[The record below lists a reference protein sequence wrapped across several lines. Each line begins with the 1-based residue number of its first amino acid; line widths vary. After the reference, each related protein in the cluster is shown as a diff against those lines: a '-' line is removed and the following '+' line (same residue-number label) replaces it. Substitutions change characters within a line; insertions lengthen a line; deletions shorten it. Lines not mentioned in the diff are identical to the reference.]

1 VCSSDLMLQVFIV
14 AFIVVLDQ
22 VTKYLAKTYLK
33 PVGSIPLIPNVFHFT
48 YVENRGAA
56 FGILQNQRWL
66 FIVLT
71 VVVSAVIVYYLFTR
85 SQESIVLT
93 IALSMIL
100 GGAIGNLID
109 RLRLGYVVDMLH
121 FVLIDYPVFNVADS
135 FVVIGTILL
144 AYYILFMAD
153 SRERQLS

>member
-1 VCSSDLMLQVFIV
+1 MLQLFIV
-14 AFIVVLDQ
+14 AFIVALDQ

-71 VVVSAVIVYYLFTR
+71 VVISAVIVYYLFTHR
-85 SQESIVLT
+85 QESIVLT

-135 FVVIGTILL
+135 FVVIGTLLL

-153 SRERQLS
+153 SRERQFS

>member
-1 VCSSDLMLQVFIV
+1 MQVFIV

>member
-1 VCSSDLMLQVFIV
+1 MLQVFIV

>member
-1 VCSSDLMLQVFIV
+1 MLQLFIV
-14 AFIVVLDQ
+14 AFIVALDQ
-22 VTKYLAKTYLK
+22 LTKYLAKTYLK
-33 PVGSIPLIPNVFHFT
+33 PVGSVPLIQNVFHFT

-71 VVVSAVIVYYLFTR
+71 VVISAVIAYYLFAR
-85 SQESIVLT
+85 RQESIVLT

-144 AYYILFMAD
+144 AYYILFTAD
-153 SRERQLS
+153 SRERQFS

>member
-1 VCSSDLMLQVFIV
+1 MLQVFIV

-109 RLRLGYVVDMLH
+109 RLRLGYVVDMLL